1 MKEFSFYDVTIS
13 EVVLKG
19 EGIFAKT
26 RLQAVEKLISTVNE
40 SHDFTFDLGNPG
52 ILKFTATIDHK
63 ATDDWNARK
72 ENDKDI

>member
-19 EGIFAKT
+19 EEIFAKT

-40 SHDFTFDLGNPG
+40 SHDFTFDLGNP
-52 ILKFTATIDHK
+52 IFYISVNCTNLQHYCRF
-63 ATDDWNARK
+63 RK
-72 ENDKDI
+72 LF